1 MAGPL
6 TEVTAARKD
15 FAAEVAAPNLPQVA
29 GHVLPKLLATQTHS
43 FSQLNAR
50 GALGLVV
57 AAVVNLQKNGQRLQK
72 HKQLDG
78 LYLSI

>member
-6 TEVTAARKD
+6 AEVTAARED

-29 GHVLPKLLATQTHS
+29 GHVLAKLLAAQTHS
-43 FSQLNAR
+43 FRQLNAR

-57 AAVVNLQKNGQRLQK
+57 AGVANLRTSGR
-72 HKQLDG
+72 
-78 LYLSI
+78 